1 MTPALVREGPTF
13 SRDLLRFHHSIVLES
28 PKKRVDNG
36 LRREVKHSLMLMV
49 EPVDPQNELGLMVDL
64 LLCISIMAA

>member
-13 SRDLLRFHHSIVLES
+13 SRDLLRFHHSVLES

-64 LLCISIMAA
+64 LLCRSIMAA

>member
-1 MTPALVREGPTF
+1 MTPALVREGTTF
-13 SRDLLRFHHSIVLES
+13 SEDLLRFHHSIVLES

-49 EPVDPQNELGLMVDL
+49 EPVDPQNEL
-64 LLCISIMAA
+64 